1 MNGFL
6 LVDKPVGMTSF
17 SAVAMCRR
25 VFGTQDIGHSGT
37 LDPFATGLLLL
48 AFGEAKKMLEYLPSA
63 PKIYSGTAILGS
75 SSDSFDKDGVIVEQV
90 GLDVLR
96 EKVSREVLEK
106 CINENLLGKISQTP
120 PKYSAIKIDGIPA
133 HRRMR
138 NGQDVTIPPREVE
151 IFSFE
156 VLSVDLPRFTFRCS
170 VSTGTYIRSLI
181 QSIGDIL
188 EVGAYM
194 EELRREQIG
203 PFVLAD
209 SHTVEALETLSEKDF
224 LPLEIGVTELPRV
237 DLSEEEFERL
247 RNGLYIGFAQP
258 QLSAGFLQGNVVAI
272 LEAVGTD
279 QLKVKKLLHR

>member
-90 GLDVLR
+90 GLDVLC

-106 CINENLLGKISQTP
+106 CIRENLLGKISQTP
-120 PKYSAIKIDGIPA
+120 PKYSAIKIAGIPA

-156 VLSVDLPRFTFRCS
+156 VLDVDLPRFTFRCS
-170 VSTGTYIRSLI
+170 VSSGTYIRSLI

-188 EVGAYM
+188 EVGAYL
-194 EELRREQIG
+194 EVLRREQIG

-209 SHTVEALETLSEKDF
+209 SHTVEELETLSEKDF
-224 LPLEIGVTELPRV
+224 LPLEIGVMELPRV

-258 QLSAGFLQGNVVAI
+258 ELSAGFLQGKVVAI